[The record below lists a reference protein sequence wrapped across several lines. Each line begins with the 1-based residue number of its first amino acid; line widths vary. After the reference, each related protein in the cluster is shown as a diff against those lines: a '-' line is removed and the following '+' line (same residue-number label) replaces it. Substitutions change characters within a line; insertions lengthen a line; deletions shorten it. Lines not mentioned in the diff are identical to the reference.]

1 MTIAYSEHKIHGM
14 KINSLG
20 LGREMLE
27 LTLIEAYNMSG
38 VYNDD
43 DDFVRDSKL
52 FSWLGRRKHR
62 CIVFD
67 VHTYS
72 AELEK
77 AAADG
82 IEVLIIKEN

>member
-1 MTIAYSEHKIHGM
+1 M

-27 LTLIEAYNMSG
+27 MSLKEAYNMSG

-43 DDFVRDSKL
+43 DEFVRDTKL
-52 FSWLGRRKHR
+52 AAWLGRRRYR
-62 CIVFD
+62 CVVFD
-67 VHTYS
+67 VQTYS

-82 IEVLIIKEN
+82 IEVLIIKEEK